1 MKAIMT
7 NLENILA
14 SLLIIGACGS
24 FASCSKTQEG
34 PIYNSNGDD
43 GKEIHFIQSSIGKE
57 FPSDMTQGTIDVQIA
72 RPGNRGTYS
81 VWLLNRGDD
90 SGLFSVP
97 DMVTIPD
104 GEYSVSVPV
113 EVDLSKLIMG
123 SDISTTLYIRERDAY
138 LGDNSAYV
146 SQYTDKIDVSASFEI
161 IWEPY
166 YRTDASGE
174 QVRQTATFHY
184 NGFYTGRT
192 SGLEVDKAAGADI
205 YRVNDWAS
213 GVGFKFILREDN
225 TCVVPAQSIGY
236 FNSNYNEYVQ
246 VSDMAVY
253 QGDERMYASYPCT
266 YDGKGT
272 FSFYLIYYVS
282 EGYFAKGEET
292 LVFESDADR
301 TPLMA
306 IDFDGIETTETGF
319 KAPRLSFYVN
329 EYVKSYKATVV
340 SGDIASDPAALAGVR
355 SKLIAGEAPGPYPV
369 LTLYSDHSELWSVP
383 GGNFTAVALA
393 YDEEGMP
400 CDLYHTRFTCDPSGI
415 YVPEAV
421 AFDFYRED
429 SSPAYSPYTSLL
441 WHIQTANVS
450 AMKYLCVRTDIYE
463 YLVNAN
469 RDMSLADFVSKNG
482 NAVSDEILASANE
495 DGFTTAFTNLVEGL
509 EYTLAVVMYNE
520 FGDAVVEERKA
531 STLGRSIDDFDKTR
545 TMDDF
550 LGAFRA
556 TAVTRVTGAAS
567 NAVSTS
573 NYRIDI
579 YRQNGSQ
586 VIINGMS
593 DMRDFTPELI
603 GYYDEDMHAVIVG
616 TQACGK
622 YRDNYAFLGMS
633 DGFSTYWGGC
643 EFAIGYIG
651 DTLYWLSAPGSSGNV
666 YQYQF
671 LLFSSD
677 QPTSNSYLRES
688 VGSKSWSN
696 VSMTPFALAPSS
708 CSGGSCAVRT
718 LSLSG
723 VSFESHLCD

>member
-1 MKAIMT
+1 MMK
-7 NLENILA
+7 NIIYILPALMLA
-14 SLLIIGACGS
+14 GM
-24 FASCSKTQEG
+24 SCSKTQEG
-34 PIYNSNGDD
+34 PLYGPNGDD
-43 GKEIHFIQSSIGKE
+43 DKEIHFIQSSVEKE
-57 FPSDMTQGTIDVQIA
+57 FPADLTEGIMEVQIA

-81 VWLLNRGDD
+81 VGLLNRGDD
-90 SGLFSVP
+90 SGLFGIP
-97 DMVTIPD
+97 ETVTIPD

-113 EVDLSKLIMG
+113 SVDLSKLLMG
-123 SDISTTLYIRERDAY
+123 ASVKTTLYIRERDAY

-146 SQYTDKIDVSASFEI
+146 SQYTDKIDLSASFEI

-166 YRTDASGE
+166 YRTDSSGE
-174 QVRQTATFHY
+174 QVRQTATFRY
-184 NGFYTGRT
+184 NAFYTGRA
-192 SGLEVDKAAGADI
+192 SGLEVDKAVGADI
-205 YRVNDWAS
+205 FRVNDWAS

-282 EGYFAKGEET
+282 EGYFARGEET
-292 LVFESDADR
+292 LTFDSDASR

-306 IDFDGIETTETGF
+306 IDFDGMETTETGF

-340 SGDIASDPAALAGVR
+340 PGDITSDQAAIARVR
-355 SKLIAGEAPGPYPV
+355 SRLIGGEAPGPYPV
-369 LTLYSDHSELWSVP
+369 LTLYGDKSELWNIP

-393 YDEEGMP
+393 YDENGEP
-400 CDLYHTRFTCDPSGI
+400 CDLYCTRFTCDPSGV
-415 YVPEAV
+415 YMPEAV

-429 SSPAYSPYTSLL
+429 SSPVYPPYTSLI
-441 WHIQTANVS
+441 WHIQTANVAS
-450 AMKYLCVRTDIYE
+450 MKYLCVRTDIYD
-463 YLVNAN
+463 YLVNASGG
-469 RDMSLADFVSKNG
+469 MSLAEFVDRNG
-482 NAVSDEILASANE
+482 NAVSAEILAAANE
-495 DGFTTAFTNLVEGL
+495 DGFTTAFNNLAEGL

-531 STLGRSIDDFDKTR
+531 STLGHSVADFDKTK

-550 LGAFRA
+550 LGAFKA
-556 TAVTRVTGAAS
+556 SAVARVTGASSTTSS
-567 NAVSTS
+567 NI

-586 VIINGMS
+586 VMVCGMS
-593 DMRDFTPELI
+593 DMRDFTPELT
-603 GYYDEDMHAVIVG
+603 GYYDEDLHAVIVG
-616 TQACGK
+616 TQSCGK

-643 EFAIGYIG
+643 DLAIGYIG
-651 DTLYWLSAPGSSGNV
+651 DTLYWLAAPGSAGEV

-671 LLFSSD
+671 LLFNSA
-677 QPTSNSYLRES
+677 QPSNNSYLRES
-688 VGSKSWSN
+688 VGGKSYSN
-696 VSMTPFALAPSS
+696 VRMSPFALTPSS
-708 CSGGSCAVRT
+708 GSGTSSSVRT

-723 VSFESHLCD
+723 REFESYLCE